1 MEDQLAGE
9 VGTQIVAGAPI
20 VTVVIS
26 SCITRQYIP
35 GTLGLGSHLMLLR
48 TLSGGIMIIPSSQP
62 RKLKP

>member
-9 VGTQIVAGAPI
+9 VGTQIVARAPI

-26 SCITRQYIP
+26 SCITHQYIP
-35 GTLGLGSHLMLLR
+35 RTLGIGSHLMLLL

-62 RKLKP
+62 WKLKP